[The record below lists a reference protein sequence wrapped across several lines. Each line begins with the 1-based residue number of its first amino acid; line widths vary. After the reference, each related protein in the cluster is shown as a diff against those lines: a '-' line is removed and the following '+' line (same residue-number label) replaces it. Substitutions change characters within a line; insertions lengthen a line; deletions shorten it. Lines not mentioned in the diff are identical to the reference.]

1 MLPLVLYP
9 LALFGL
15 VAVPVLVGIYLFRNR
30 YRRHPVSS
38 LLLWLDTRE
47 ARHGGTR
54 LRKLQLPLLFLF
66 ELLAILLLVLAATD
80 PHLRLTA
87 GARPLVVVL
96 DDSFSMA
103 AGGNDS
109 ARARAIEALK
119 DEIDKQSPYSIR
131 LVLAGERPQVLGDAV
146 PSARQAL
153 QLAEGWRCRSVLGRL
168 QEAIALGAEMGGE
181 LALILV
187 LTDQPP
193 PENSVPERGRIR
205 WLSFGRPR
213 PNLAF
218 VNAARTLREG
228 ADRCL
233 LEVANLSDEPRDADV
248 TIEPL
253 TGGPA
258 LRKSR
263 IALKGGETQRLVVQF
278 PPNTPAVRARL
289 GTDDLK
295 IDNEVTL
302 LPARARPV
310 KVELRLKDSRLRE
323 PVEKGL
329 QATRLGQVVLK
340 DPHLIFSDRDKEEGV
355 SPAWV
360 VYLLRERDATA
371 FAGPFALD
379 HSHPLIEGMSLKG
392 VVWGGGKTQTLEGAP
407 LVLAGNVPLVT
418 TTELATDAGGT
429 RHELRV
435 RFRPDLS
442 TLQESPDWPILL
454 ANLLSWRESAMPGLS
469 QTNARLGERVVLNL
483 PVYRD
488 HVRLTPPGGRP
499 REVPVR
505 GRQLAVAGEEIGLYE
520 LQGDDGAFA
529 FAVSALDR
537 DGSGLRSCRPGAW
550 GTWLDETALRLEYR
564 GVGWLLLLL
573 VLGVAVLH
581 LLLARWRPAEAG
593 G

>member
-80 PHLRLTA
+80 PYLRLTA
-87 GARPLVVVL
+87 GSRPLVVVL
-96 DDSFSMA
+96 DDSFSMQ
-103 AGGNDS
+103 AGGDDS
-109 ARARAIEALK
+109 ARARAVEALRE
-119 DEIDKQSPYSIR
+119 EIDSQSPYSIR
-131 LVLAGERPQVLGDAV
+131 FVLAGERPQALGDAV
-146 PSARQAL
+146 PNARQAMPL
-153 QLAEGWRCRSVLGRL
+153 IDGWRCRSVMGRL
-168 QEAIALGAEMGGE
+168 QEAIALAAETGGE

-193 PENSVPERGRIR
+193 PENSIPERGRIR

-253 TGGPA
+253 AGGPA
-258 LRKSR
+258 LRKSV
-263 IALKGGETQRLVVQF
+263 IPLKGGETQRLVVQF

-289 GTDDLK
+289 GPDDLK

-302 LPARARPV
+302 LPGQARPV
-310 KVELRLKDSRLRE
+310 KVELRLKDRRLRE

-329 QATRLGQVVLK
+329 KATRLGEVVLK
-340 DPHLIFSDRDKEEGV
+340 DPHLIFSDRDKEPGAGA
-355 SPAWV
+355 AWV
-360 VYLLRERDATA
+360 VYLLRERAATA
-371 FAGPFALD
+371 FAGPFVLD
-379 HSHPLIEGMSLKG
+379 HSHPLIEGLSLKG

-442 TLQESPDWPILL
+442 TLQESEDWPILL

-483 PVYRD
+483 PVYREN
-488 HVRLTPPGGRP
+488 VQLTPPGGRA

-520 LQGDDGAFA
+520 LKGEDGAFA
-529 FAVSALDR
+529 FAVNALDR
-537 DGSGLRSCRPGAW
+537 DESDLRSCRPGAW

-581 LLLARWRPAEAG
+581 LLLARWRPTEAG